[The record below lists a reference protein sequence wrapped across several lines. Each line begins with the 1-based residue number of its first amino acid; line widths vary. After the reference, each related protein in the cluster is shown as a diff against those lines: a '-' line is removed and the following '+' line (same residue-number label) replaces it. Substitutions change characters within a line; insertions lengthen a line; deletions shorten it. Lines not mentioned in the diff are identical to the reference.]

1 MSRTHPRWNN
11 QLSQF
16 FSDGLGA
23 TKAEDT
29 FGNGIEFSDASG
41 GVHSDDAIE
50 REIEDCA
57 SAIERIRFFSWM
69 TPSALVLLS
78 FLFSLLRWHRAV
90 QPRLTAWPPESK
102 ATSGIVAACSGAGRN
117 RIGNRVWSE
126 HQRHILDLRSKDT
139 RDSRQSFPGAP

>member
-57 SAIERIRFFSWM
+57 SAIERIRFFSWI
-69 TPSALVLLS
+69 TPSALVLSS
-78 FLFSLLRWHRAV
+78 FPFFASSMASSCAAQTDGL
-90 QPRLTAWPPESK
+90 
-102 ATSGIVAACSGAGRN
+102 ATRKQGY
-117 RIGNRVWSE
+117 IGNCGGVPGRWS
-126 HQRHILDLRSKDT
+126 
-139 RDSRQSFPGAP
+139 